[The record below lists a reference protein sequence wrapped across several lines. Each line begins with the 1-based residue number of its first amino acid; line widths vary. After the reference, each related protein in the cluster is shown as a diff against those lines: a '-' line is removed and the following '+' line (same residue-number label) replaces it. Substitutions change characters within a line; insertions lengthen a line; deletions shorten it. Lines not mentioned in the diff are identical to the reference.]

1 MDSVEVAAAGSTE
14 VLGAAPGTWPVGP
27 VGLTPFFILFAA
39 VAIHMA
45 ITYFKRRK

>member
-1 MDSVEVAAAGSTE
+1 MGSVEVTAAGSTE

-27 VGLTPFFILFAA
+27 VGLTIFFILFAA